1 MRIQTNRGIYTYNYV
16 EKQKLGDLF
25 ILVGVADGNTLVN
38 LCDPVK
44 DEEVIDQ
51 YINYIK
57 FKLNEAE
64 RNNRGTNLV
73 IDLSN
78 LKDFRDSNRFCLI
91 AYTWNGKPCIALERN
106 YIGLDGE
113 ISILNNMIR
122 TVEERGCI
130 VTNSCSLLVLEDRIM
145 LKEIAKTSI
154 YSVDYI
160 LMRSGYDKRVI
171 QHMEDILG
179 KSIPFRFEYRQNG
192 SKIIRN

>member
-16 EKQKLGDLF
+16 EKRKLGDLF

-38 LCDPVK
+38 LCEPVK
-44 DEEVIDQ
+44 EEEVIDQ
-51 YINYIK
+51 YINFIK
-57 FKLNEAE
+57 YKLNEAE
-64 RNNRGTNLV
+64 KNNRGTNLV

-78 LKDFRDSNRFCLI
+78 LKDFKDSNRFCLI
-91 AYTWNGKPCIALERN
+91 AYTWNGRPCIALERN
-106 YIGLDGE
+106 YIGVEGE
-113 ISILNNMIR
+113 INILNNMIR
-122 TVEERGCI
+122 TVEERGCV
-130 VTNSCSLLVLEDRIM
+130 VTNSCSMLVLEDRIM

-179 KSIPFRFEYRQNG
+179 RSIPFRFEYRQNG
-192 SKIIRN
+192 SKVIRN

>member
-16 EKQKLGDLF
+16 EKRKLGDLF

-38 LCDPVK
+38 LCEPVK
-44 DEEVIDQ
+44 EEEVIDQ
-51 YINYIK
+51 YINFIK
-57 FKLNEAE
+57 YRLNEAE
-64 RNNRGTNLV
+64 KNNRGTNLV

-78 LKDFRDSNRFCLI
+78 LKDFKDSNRFCLI
-91 AYTWNGKPCIALERN
+91 AYTWNGRPCIALERN
-106 YIGLDGE
+106 YIGVEGE
-113 ISILNNMIR
+113 INILNNMIR
-122 TVEERGCI
+122 TVEERGCV
-130 VTNSCSLLVLEDRIM
+130 VTNSCSMLVLEDRIM

-179 KSIPFRFEYRQNG
+179 RSIPFRFEYRQNG
-192 SKIIRN
+192 SKVIRN